1 MMLSNLTFA
10 AVVMAP
16 PDPLGYPVPL
26 VILQGLS
33 YLTLTLHFVAMAFT
47 LGSAFLLLWV
57 KLKKGEHTETM
68 EKYLSH
74 ALPLGFSYLVTLGIP
89 PLLFLQVVYGQQFYA
104 SSVIIGG
111 HWILVVPLLIL
122 AYGLFYL
129 NKFAPGKW
137 PRGQWALIGLALL
150 SMLGI
155 GFLYVNNITLS
166 QTPERWLELYAA
178 NPGGGTLNRG
188 EPTRFARLLL
198 FTAPALCGAGLG
210 LLFAGIYQARSGRGS
225 AAAFKKLAWKACLL
239 GLLLQLAGGAWLL
252 ASIPEAIT
260 AAFVAGPGKLFAFAG
275 AGLAVLSVLAVFWA
289 MGLKSYLGAV
299 VAASVWTLSLASIV
313 ILRDMLRM
321 EYLRPY
327 FDPAA
332 VPVNPQWGMFFMFVG
347 TLVAGLGL
355 IVVLTT
361 VVVRNVSR

>member
-1 MMLSNLTFA
+1 MMLPNLTLA
-10 AVVMAP
+10 AVPMAS

-26 VILQGLS
+26 VIIQALS

-57 KLKKGEHTETM
+57 KLKRGEYTQTI

-129 NKFAPGKW
+129 NKLAPDKW

-155 GFLYVNNITLS
+155 GFFYVNNITLS

-188 EPTRFARLLL
+188 EPTRFPRFLL
-198 FTAPALCGAGLG
+198 FTAPALCGGGLG
-210 LLFAGIYQARSGRGS
+210 LLFAGIFLQRSGKDS
-225 AAAFKKLAWKACLL
+225 ARTFKGLAWKACLI
-239 GLLLQLAGGAWLL
+239 GLVLQLAGGAWLL
-252 ASIPEAIT
+252 ASIPETIS
-260 AAFVAGPGKLFAFAG
+260 AAFMDGPGKLFAFAG
-275 AGLAVLSVLAVFWA
+275 AGLAVLSVVAVFWA
-289 MGLKSYLGAV
+289 KGLKNYLGAV
-299 VAASVWTLSLASIV
+299 VAAGVWTLSLASIV
-313 ILRDMLRM
+313 ISRDMLRM

-327 FDPAA
+327 FDLAA
-332 VPVNPQWGMFFMFVG
+332 VPVNPQWVMFFMFAG
-347 TLVAGLGL
+347 TLLAGLGL

-361 VVVRNVSR
+361 MVVRNLAR